1 MKQLASILAIVLTIV
16 ATSCKKG
23 PGEGGD
29 SSITGYVKASD
40 YDEKTG
46 VLLRTQNA
54 EDEDVY
60 IIYGSDVSYGDKTTT
75 GSDGKFEFKYLR
87 EGNYKI
93 YIYSDVLPVAK
104 TSTKQ
109 AISKSV
115 EITDKKTTVDA
126 GTFEINRK
134 Y

>member
-1 MKQLASILAIVLTIV
+1 MRKILSLLTIVITIV

-29 SSITGYVKASD
+29 SSIIGHVKAFD

-60 IIYGSDVSYGDKTTT
+60 IIYGNDVSYGDKTTT
-75 GSDGKFEFKYLR
+75 GADGKFQFKYLR
-87 EGNYKI
+87 EGSYKI
-93 YIYSDVLPVAK
+93 YIYSETLPVSK
-104 TSTKQ
+104 TSGQQ
-109 AISKSV
+109 AVTKSV
-115 EITDKKTTVDA
+115 EITDKKKTIDI
-126 GTFEINRK
+126 GTLEINRK